1 MQNLIIQLICPD
13 QKGII
18 AQLTSILHESDNNI
32 LSIEQYV
39 DKQNEKFYIRLF
51 TETSEINRDDYTKL
65 GKLSKQLNGEISV
78 FNANRKRNVAIMGSL
93 EEEHIYDLLIKN
105 KSNELNC
112 NIPIIISNHDNLSI
126 VGNQFDINFQK
137 IDIEKKE
144 IWHKQLIEILDNENI
159 DLIVLARFMQIIPSS
174 IINKYPNKIINIHHG
189 FLPAFKGARP
199 YRQAYNKGVKLIGA
213 TAHYVTDELDEGPII
228 YQDVI
233 NINHKNSINDLIKLG
248 REIEKNVLYRAIKAH
263 LNHKIIVHENK
274 TIVFD

>member
-126 VGNQFDINFQK
+126 VANQFDINFQK

>member
-126 VGNQFDINFQK
+126 VANQFDINFQK

-233 NINHKNSINDLIKLG
+233 NINHKNSINDLIKLV